1 MQIKDIIWLPD
12 IIDKLDWKHHIAP
25 EEVEQV
31 FDGWP
36 MYRRIERGKVSGEDL
51 YAALGQTDT
60 GRYLIVFFIHKTSG
74 EALIISA
81 RDMEQKD
88 RRQYERKK

>member
-12 IIDKLDWKHHIAP
+12 IIDKLDWKHHVVP

-31 FDGWP
+31 FDGQP
-36 MYRRIERGKVSGEDL
+36 MYRRIERGKIRGEDL
-51 YAALGQTDT
+51 YAALGQINT
-60 GRYLIVFFIHKTSG
+60 GRYLIIFFIHKMTG

>member
-12 IIDKLDWKHHIAP
+12 IIDKLDWKHHIVP

-31 FDGWP
+31 FESHP
-36 MYRRIERGKVSGEDL
+36 LYRRIERGKVHGEDL
-51 YAALGQTDT
+51 YAALGQTDL
-60 GRYLIVFFIHKTSG
+60 GRYLIVFFIHKISG
-74 EALIISA
+74 EALVISA

>member
-12 IIDKLDWKHHIAP
+12 IIDKLDWKHQIVP
-25 EEVEQV
+25 EEIEQV
-31 FDGWP
+31 FDSRP
-36 MYRRIERGKVSGEDL
+36 MFRRIERGKVRGEDL

-74 EALIISA
+74 EALVISA
-81 RDMEQKD
+81 RDMEHKD